1 MVSETDR
8 KAWKALEGKH
18 DAVSNATRQELYD
31 ELAKTK
37 MKLGQDPDGFM
48 YIMET
53 ARDRL
58 HDMGEHISPDR
69 FGDLIINVLTPDY
82 NFARV
87 TSFRDLEFGPEDTKS
102 TMRNTY
108 ADFLSRSSAHHRLQ
122 DAVSPCNCR
131 TRCRHAILG
140 SPQWCTMPHL
150 KEVWTPQ
157 GGLP

>member
-1 MVSETDR
+1 MRGGNRKMVSETDR

-58 HDMGEHISPDR
+58 HDMGEHILPIGSVT
-69 FGDLIINVLTPDY
+69 LYSTPS
-82 NFARV
+82 RRITTSCV
-87 TSFRDLEFGPEDTKS
+87 TP
-102 TMRNTY
+102 
-108 ADFLSRSSAHHRLQ
+108 SSGT
-122 DAVSPCNCR
+122 VS
-131 TRCRHAILG
+131 LG
-140 SPQWCTMPHL
+140 Y
-150 KEVWTPQ
+150 
-157 GGLP
+157 